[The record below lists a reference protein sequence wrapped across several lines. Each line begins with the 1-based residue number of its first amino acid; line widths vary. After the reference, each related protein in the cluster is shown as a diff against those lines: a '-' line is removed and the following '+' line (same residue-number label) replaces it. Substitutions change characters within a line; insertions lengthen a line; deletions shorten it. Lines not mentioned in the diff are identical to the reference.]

1 MSLTSHPQTCRCGL
15 HAQISTS
22 RQECYRQLAHAILG
36 PVAPQEDLALAR
48 ALAVH
53 AQQLLPFN
61 NVTRIRPRRVA

>member
-1 MSLTSHPQTCRCGL
+1 MSTLSHPQTCRCGL
-15 HAQISTS
+15 HSQITTS

-53 AQQLLPFN
+53 AQLPFN
-61 NVTRIRPRRVA
+61 NITPMRPRRAA

>member
-1 MSLTSHPQTCRCGL
+1 MT
-15 HAQISTS
+15 

-53 AQQLLPFN
+53 AQLPFN
-61 NVTRIRPRRVA
+61 NITQLRPRRVA